1 MSAKCVNGPNPT
13 PLTALEPPPWC
24 INGGPLYKAKRTAV
38 GEWCPTAIQQA
49 RDCPGRCH
57 PFYKRGEVL
66 RSFPFDEITVAVWS
80 IESNR
85 HNRTEL
91 HEYMEAKGYSCTDPD
106 HINTVCHLTKE
117 DSE

>member
-38 GEWCPTAIQQA
+38 GECVEGAEW
-49 RDCPGRCH
+49 
-57 PFYKRGEVL
+57 EVL

-80 IESNR
+80 IEPNR

-91 HEYMEAKGYSCTDPD
+91 HGYMEGKGYSCTDPD

>member
-1 MSAKCVNGPNPT
+1 METVP
-13 PLTALEPPPWC
+13 
-24 INGGPLYKAKRTAV
+24 I
-38 GEWCPTAIQQA
+38 GELLKNTTC
-49 RDCPGRCH
+49 CH
-57 PFYKRGEVL
+57 RRVDWFVLDVEGAEWEVL

-91 HEYMEAKGYSCTDPD
+91 HNWMGDRGYSCVDPD

-117 DSE
+117 DAE

>member
-1 MSAKCVNGPNPT
+1 MVPDGNSETVP
-13 PLTALEPPPWC
+13 
-24 INGGPLYKAKRTAV
+24 I
-38 GEWCPTAIQQA
+38 GELLKNTTC
-49 RDCPGRCH
+49 CH
-57 PFYKRGEVL
+57 RRVDWFVLDVEGAEWEVL

-91 HEYMEAKGYSCTDPD
+91 HEYMEGKGYSCTDPD

-117 DSE
+117 DAE

>member
-1 MSAKCVNGPNPT
+1 MDVEGA
-13 PLTALEPPPWC
+13 
-24 INGGPLYKAKRTAV
+24 
-38 GEWCPTAIQQA
+38 EW
-49 RDCPGRCH
+49 
-57 PFYKRGEVL
+57 EVL

-91 HEYMEAKGYSCTDPD
+91 HNWMGDRGYDCVDPD

-117 DSE
+117 DAE

>member
-1 MSAKCVNGPNPT
+1 MQELAAELAARFSIWN
-13 PLTALEPPPWC
+13 LERC
-24 INGGPLYKAKRTAV
+24 FLLHGTRVAASLRAGSLEGA
-38 GEWCPTAIQQA
+38 EW
-49 RDCPGRCH
+49 
-57 PFYKRGEVL
+57 EVL

-91 HEYMEAKGYSCTDPD
+91 HEYMEGKGYSCTDPD

>member
-1 MSAKCVNGPNPT
+1 MSTKCVTGPNPT

-57 PFYKRGEVL
+57 PFYKRG
-66 RSFPFDEITVAVWS
+66 

-91 HEYMEAKGYSCTDPD
+91 HEYMEGKGYSCTDPD
-106 HINTVCHLTKE
+106 HINTVCHLAKE
-117 DSE
+117 DAE

>member
-1 MSAKCVNGPNPT
+1 MRQRPQSHAAHRPRA
-13 PLTALEPPPWC
+13 TALVHQRRPA
-24 INGGPLYKAKRTAV
+24 LQ
-38 GEWCPTAIQQA
+38 GEAY
-49 RDCPGRCH
+49 RCWRVV
-57 PFYKRGEVL
+57 P
-66 RSFPFDEITVAVWS
+66 VAVWS

>member
-1 MSAKCVNGPNPT
+1 MSAKCVTGPNPT

-24 INGGPLYKAKRTAV
+24 INGGPLYQAKRTAV
-38 GEWCPTAIQQA
+38 
-49 RDCPGRCH
+49 
-57 PFYKRGEVL
+57 GEVL

-91 HEYMEAKGYSCTDPD
+91 HEYMEGKGYSCTDPD

-117 DSE
+117 DAE